1 MSELSKEVLTDHF
14 GPWAAKLW
22 VPKVKDHEKKIA
34 KIPQLTFSEILHSK
48 SLLFG
53 RPGFDSRRAPTL
65 GTHSFGA
72 HGPNLTYNTSFE
84 SPNIFLY
91 ENFKKL
97 T

>member
-1 MSELSKEVLTDHF
+1 MV
-14 GPWAAKLW
+14 AKLW
-22 VPKVKDHEKKIA
+22 TLEVRGQKKLKNDVVA
-34 KIPQLTFSEILHSK
+34 FPRLSLLCSK

-84 SPNIFLY
+84 SPNIFLH
-91 ENFKKL
+91 EK
-97 T
+97 